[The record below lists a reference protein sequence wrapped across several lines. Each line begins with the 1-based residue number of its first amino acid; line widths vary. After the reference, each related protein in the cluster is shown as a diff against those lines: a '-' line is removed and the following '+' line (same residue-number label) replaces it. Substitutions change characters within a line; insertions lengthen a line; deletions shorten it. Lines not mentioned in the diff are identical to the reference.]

1 MSLPLAR
8 SWRSADLVCWL
19 KSILGHLSV
28 PLLKALTQAL
38 GELLQASRDRLSLSH
53 KLRRL
58 YPGNNSANK
67 ASVLFDRRGP
77 KPEVLCSKM

>member
-8 SWRSADLVCWL
+8 SWRLADPVCWL
-19 KSILGHLSV
+19 KLILGLPSV
-28 PLLKALTQAL
+28 PPPKALTQAL
-38 GELLQASRDRLSLSH
+38 SEQLQAFRGRLSLSH

-67 ASVLFDRRGP
+67 ASVLFVPRGP
-77 KPEVLCSKM
+77 TPEV

>member
-8 SWRSADLVCWL
+8 SWRLADLVYSL
-19 KSILGHLSV
+19 KLILGLPSA
-28 PLLKALTQAL
+28 PPPKALTQAP
-38 GELLQASRDRLSLSH
+38 GELLQASRGRLSLSR

-67 ASVLFDRRGP
+67 ASVLFVPRGP
-77 KPEVLCSKM
+77 TPGVWCSEM